1 MTASD
6 ADRLLTRREVAERFG
21 ITKRYL
27 EIAATQGTGPPMVKM
42 GRLVRYRASDIN
54 RWIDR
59 LTLQQHD

>member
-59 LTLQQHD
+59 LTLRQRD